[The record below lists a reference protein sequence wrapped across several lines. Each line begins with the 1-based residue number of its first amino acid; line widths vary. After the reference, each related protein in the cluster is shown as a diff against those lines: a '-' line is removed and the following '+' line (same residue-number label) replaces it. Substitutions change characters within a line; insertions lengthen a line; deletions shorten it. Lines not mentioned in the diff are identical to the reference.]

1 METNPSFTNRLIGM
15 GTKKRT
21 REKEKKKE
29 KKNETISRFPR
40 FIGFFFFFYLCK
52 YACIYLLSSLSGC
65 ISFSLFLCSLAHALV
80 LEVCLLYVRSN
91 LKKKHLFF
99 VILFCM
105 INKGC

>member
-1 METNPSFTNRLIGM
+1 M
-15 GTKKRT
+15 GTKK
-21 REKEKKKE
+21 ENKGKGKKKE

-40 FIGFFFFFYLCK
+40 FIGVFFFFFFFYLCK

-91 LKKKHLFF
+91 LKKTPVF